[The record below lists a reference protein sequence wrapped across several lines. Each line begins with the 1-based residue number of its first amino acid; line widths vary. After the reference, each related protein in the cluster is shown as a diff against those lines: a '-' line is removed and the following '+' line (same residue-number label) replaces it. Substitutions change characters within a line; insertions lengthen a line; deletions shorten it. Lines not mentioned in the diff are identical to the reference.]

1 MDENKLF
8 ETPTGNKYRQQ
19 INEEYEKKYA
29 LLLAM
34 QKEKCSKSLYLLNKY
49 VLKVAEGDEKFVPL
63 APFHKTLCNFI
74 QDRPDKKKLVL
85 IPRGHLKTKLI
96 TVGYPILKIIQNP
109 KSRTLI
115 YSATWQTAVDI
126 QQGIQ
131 KTMQTS
137 ERLNEIWGDIFANPS
152 EWSQDRTRLRDNDKR
167 EPTITAAGIDNN
179 LVGGHYDLIIMDD
192 PVNRDNIATQDQ
204 IEKVIQRY
212 KDSLD
217 LLEPNGELIVIGTRW
232 HDSDL
237 YGWILEPGNGIKDN
251 YEVMIKKAY
260 EGNLDTGE
268 DFVPL
273 WPDKFSKEEL
283 QRRLKEEGWYHF
295 SAQYLNNPVPEEN
308 ASFKREHFR
317 YYDDTDIRGM
327 NLNKFVLIDPA
338 MTVSKESDYTAMVVI
353 GVDEFSQI
361 FILDIV
367 RRKLSPSE
375 LIDMIF
381 FLREKWMPH
390 DVAIET
396 TAFQKTLAYSLRDD
410 SRYKRRPFHVTEL
423 KTNDRNKEQRIRG
436 LQPLYENAKVFH
448 NKLLPN
454 NVYLEDELIRFPR
467 SQHDDIIDALA
478 YSLDIIYPSRQPAKE
493 RSTHR
498 KWMY

>member
-1 MDENKLF
+1 MDVREEF
-8 ETPTGNKYRQQ
+8 EPGPTSKYRKAL
-19 INEEYEKKYA
+19 NEEILKKHELFMAMLREKA
-29 LLLAM
+29 G
-34 QKEKCSKSLYLLNKY
+34 KSLYLLNRY
-49 VLKVAEGDEKFVPL
+49 VLKVEEGDKGYVKL
-63 APFHKTLCNFI
+63 APFHKELCNFV
-74 QDRPDKKKLVL
+74 QDRQDKKKLVL

-96 TVGYPILKIIQNP
+96 TNGYPILKIIQNP
-109 KSRTLI
+109 KVRVLI

-131 KTMQTS
+131 RTIQSS
-137 ERLNEIWGDIFANPS
+137 ERLQEIWGDIFQNPT
-152 EWSQDRTRLRDNDKR
+152 EWSQDRTRLAANDKR
-167 EPTITAAGIDNN
+167 EPTLTAAGIDNN
-179 LVGGHYDLIIMDD
+179 LVGGHYDLIINDD
-192 PVNRDNIATQDQ
+192 VVNRDNIATQEQ
-204 IEKVIQRY
+204 IQKVIQRY

-217 LLEPNGELIVIGTRW
+217 LLEPNGELITIGTRW

-237 YGWILEPGNGIKDN
+237 YGWIMEPGNEVKAN
-251 YEVMIKKAY
+251 YEIMIKKAY
-260 EGNLDTGE
+260 EGNLETGE

-283 QRRLKEEGWYHF
+283 LRRLKAEGWFHF

-308 ASFKREHFR
+308 ATFKRDQFR
-317 YYDDTDIRGM
+317 YYEEWDVRGKT
-327 NLNKFVLIDPA
+327 LAKFVLIDPA
-338 MTVSKESDYTAMVVI
+338 MVVSKEADYTAFVVI
-353 GVDEFSQI
+353 GVDEWNQI

-367 RRKLSPSE
+367 RRKLEPSE

-381 FLREKWMPH
+381 FLREKWMPN

-396 TAFQKTLAYSLRDD
+396 AAFQKILAYSLRED

-436 LQPLYENAKVFH
+436 LQPLYQNAKIFH

-454 NVYLEDELIRFPR
+454 NVYLEDELIRFPK

-478 YSLDIIYPSRQPAKE
+478 YLQDVIYPAKQPAEE
-493 RSTHR
+493 RGRR
-498 KWMY
+498 KWLY